1 MEYSVTI
8 DDGSYSNG
16 DLAIDALTLESSKGL
31 PVQFFTYI
39 GCRYDNGGL
48 FNASGSGIVGL
59 GRGLN
64 SLASQ
69 VGLSSAARFSYC
81 LITFTYQGNATSK
94 LSFGNTELE
103 FGSGVVY
110 TPLLYGGVSDNDY
123 YVTLIAISVGKKRI
137 ELTNPSESGDSEEGN
152 MIIDSGTTV
161 IILPEE
167 LFPGFVSAVK
177 DEIHLPIVDD
187 PTFQQL
193 SLYYNSSLDD
203 FRPPSI
209 TVHFTGADVEL
220 SSKIKFISVD
230 EQVVCLAFSP
240 LVEAEPIAL
249 FGNLAQS
256 NLATLTLE
264 SSKGLP
270 VQFFTYIGCRY
281 DNGGLFNVS
290 GSGIVGLGRGQ
301 NSLASQVGLSSA
313 ARFSYCLITFTYQG
327 NATSKLSFGNT
338 ELEFG
343 SGVVYTPLL
352 YGGVSDND
360 YYVTLIAIS
369 VGKKRI
375 ELTNPSESGDS
386 EEGNMVIDSGT
397 TVTILPEELF
407 PGFVSAV
414 KDEIHLPIVDDPTF
428 QQLSLCYNS
437 SLDDFR
443 PPSITVHFTG
453 ADVELSSKIKFISV
467 DEQVVCLAFSP

>member
-1 MEYSVTI
+1 M
-8 DDGSYSNG
+8 
-16 DLAIDALTLESSKGL
+16 DLGLDAAAIVASSL
-31 PVQFFTYI
+31 SQPVE
-39 GCRYDNGGL
+39 GGGL
-48 FNASGSGIVGL
+48 RVIYLVE
-59 GRGLN
+59 RVCCQ
-64 SLASQ
+64 LAD
-69 VGLSSAARFSYC
+69 
-81 LITFTYQGNATSK
+81 
-94 LSFGNTELE
+94 ED
-103 FGSGVVY
+103 
-110 TPLLYGGVSDNDY
+110 TPWVPMD
-123 YVTLIAISVGKKRI
+123 
-137 ELTNPSESGDSEEGN
+137 
-152 MIIDSGTTV
+152 
-161 IILPEE
+161 
-167 LFPGFVSAVK
+167 
-177 DEIHLPIVDD
+177 
-187 PTFQQL
+187 
-193 SLYYNSSLDD
+193 
-203 FRPPSI
+203 
-209 TVHFTGADVEL
+209 
-220 SSKIKFISVD
+220 
-230 EQVVCLAFSP
+230 P
-240 LVEAEPIAL
+240 LVFMLAPCSMTNAKY
-249 FGNLAQS
+249 NL
-256 NLATLTLE
+256 
-264 SSKGLP
+264 
-270 VQFFTYIGCRY
+270 Y

-290 GSGIVGLGRGQ
+290 GSGIVGLGRGP

-467 DEQVVCLAFSP
+467 DEQVVCLAFSPSVEVEPIALFGNLAQSNLAVTFDILNQQVLFKPMDSTKL

>member
-1 MEYSVTI
+1 M
-8 DDGSYSNG
+8 
-16 DLAIDALTLESSKGL
+16 L
-31 PVQFFTYI
+31 
-39 GCRYDNGGL
+39 R
-48 FNASGSGIVGL
+48 
-59 GRGLN
+59 
-64 SLASQ
+64 
-69 VGLSSAARFSYC
+69 
-81 LITFTYQGNATSK
+81 
-94 LSFGNTELE
+94 
-103 FGSGVVY
+103 
-110 TPLLYGGVSDNDY
+110 
-123 YVTLIAISVGKKRI
+123 
-137 ELTNPSESGDSEEGN
+137 
-152 MIIDSGTTV
+152 
-161 IILPEE
+161 
-167 LFPGFVSAVK
+167 
-177 DEIHLPIVDD
+177 
-187 PTFQQL
+187 
-193 SLYYNSSLDD
+193 
-203 FRPPSI
+203 
-209 TVHFTGADVEL
+209 
-220 SSKIKFISVD
+220 
-230 EQVVCLAFSP
+230 
-240 LVEAEPIAL
+240 
-249 FGNLAQS
+249 
-256 NLATLTLE
+256 
-264 SSKGLP
+264 
-270 VQFFTYIGCRY
+270 RY

-290 GSGIVGLGRGQ
+290 GSGIVGLGRGP

-467 DEQVVCLAFSP
+467 DEQVVCLAFSPSVEVEPIALFGNLAQSNLAVTFDILNQQVLFKPMDSTKL